1 MELLAQKLEGISVR
15 RSWEG
20 DETAEEADNAVK
32 EE

>member
-20 DETAEEADNAVK
+20 DEEAEVVDEAGK
-32 EE
+32 Q